1 MKKKINAVSD
11 LSGLKLSME
20 VRNGLFLASSR
31 TYAEQYIEP
40 LIREKF
46 GLSEP
51 LTDDYDALGLGGEK
65 YEIKSS
71 KVLKVSENTKASKRL
86 LSRILYENSN
96 ISLNRLVKFSEAESA
111 SYLAN
116 IQNVKRDHFSKLIYV
131 LLFED
136 CIKIFV
142 IESTD
147 IKKGTVP
154 SWSDKHGRYD
164 ALGKSGQF
172 PITKSTIKT
181 HLDKYLVE
189 TMSYQEATS
198 IFEKLSL
205 EE

>member
-1 MKKKINAVSD
+1 MKKKINAKSD
-11 LSGLKLSME
+11 SSGLKLSTQ

-46 GLSEP
+46 ELNEP

-65 YEIKSS
+65 FEIKAS
-71 KVLKVSENTKASKRL
+71 KVLRVSENTKATKKL
-86 LSRILYENSN
+86 LDRILFENSN
-96 ISLNRLVKFSEAESA
+96 ISLSRLVKFSEAETA

-136 CIKIFV
+136 CIKIFL
-142 IESTD
+142 IESAE
-147 IKKGTVP
+147 IKKGIVP

-164 ALGKSGQF
+164 ELGKSGQF
-172 PITKSTIKT
+172 PITKATIKT

-189 TMSYQEATS
+189 TMSYQEATA

-205 EE
+205 